1 MKHNLL
7 LASVLCAS
15 TLFISPSAQAGDIMY
30 LLQSRAGM
38 TETRVPTTIPYSYT
52 MHVHLSQLDSDGH
65 RTVQAELRID
75 PSKPPGS
82 RARLKKFKGLHRE
95 VLTEFLQQIENPERD
110 MAALAGNFWCSSI
123 HDNEEVDLST
133 YTVVSESDTEAMLIP
148 NPDKLA
154 EMLLQRGY
162 EDMDKSQRKM
172 KEKLLDR
179 VEGHIIVSQR
189 NGGTKGIKV
198 DMTRSTTIKKIAKFT
213 DMSLEQSCAIAPNGY
228 RYKSNEKSSL
238 KGSALFQGFSH
249 NEDIRIYD
257 LRPLP

>member
-1 MKHNLL
+1 MKQHLL
-7 LASVLCAS
+7 IVSALCSSA
-15 TLFISPSAQAGDIMY
+15 LMFSPAAQADDIMY

-38 TETRVPTTIPYSYT
+38 TESRVPTTIPYSYT

-65 RTVQAELRID
+65 QTVQAELRID

-110 MAALAGNFWCSSI
+110 MAALAGDFWCSSI

-133 YTVVSESDTEAMLIP
+133 YAVVSETDTEAMLIP

-154 EMLLQRGY
+154 EMLLKTDY
-162 EDMDKSQRKM
+162 ENMDKSNRKM

-179 VEGHIIVSQR
+179 IEGHIRVSQR
-189 NGGTKGIKV
+189 NGGTKGFKV
-198 DMTRSTTIKKIAKFT
+198 DMTRSATIKKIAKFKE
-213 DMSLEQSCAIAPNGY
+213 MSLEQNCAVAPNGY
-228 RYKSNEKSSL
+228 RYKSNETSSL